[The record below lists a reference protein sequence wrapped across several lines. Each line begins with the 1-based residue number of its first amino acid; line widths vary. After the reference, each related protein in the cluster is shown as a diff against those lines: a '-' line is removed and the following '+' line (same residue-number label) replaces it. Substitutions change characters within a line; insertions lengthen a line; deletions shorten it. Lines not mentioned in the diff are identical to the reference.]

1 MERIQK
7 WGSYYLE
14 EVIRLRQH
22 FHQFPELSG
31 AEVKTA
37 DKICEVLEKLNIPY
51 TRHIAGEGIVALLTG
66 DLPGTRTVAL
76 RADMDA
82 LPIQEENEVP
92 YKSQNPQ
99 VMHACGHDVHI
110 ASLLG
115 ALMVLKKVQNSFGGT
130 IKAIFQPSEEQY
142 PGGALGMINENVLS
156 NPEVD
161 AIFAQHATP
170 GIEVGCIGIR
180 DGRFMAST
188 DEIHITVTG
197 KGGHAAMPD
206 EYISPLKVGMEL
218 LREIEANVSK
228 NQPKEIPTIL
238 AFGKFIAN
246 GLTNLIPNTA
256 EIAGTL
262 RTFDETW
269 RDEAHQIIHKT
280 AAQISQ
286 QSGASCSV
294 IINKGYPVLINDSE
308 TTERVKKYAISLLG
322 AEHVLSIPERM
333 TAEDFAYFLQKKP
346 GVFYRLGTSNNSK
359 GITNQLHTSRFD
371 IDEQALQVGM
381 MMLSWIALNELKK
394 Q

>member
-7 WGSYYLE
+7 WGAYYLE

-31 AEVKTA
+31 AEFKTA

-51 TRHIAGEGIVALLTG
+51 TRHIAGEGIIALLTG

-161 AIFAQHATP
+161 TIFAQHATP

-197 KGGHAAMPD
+197 KGGHAAMPH

-381 MMLSWIALNELKK
+381 MMLSWIALNELKI